1 MLVDFD
7 ASKLKGLKPGDILQ
21 YDGKTVSTIN
31 RDELLK
37 PVFKR
42 LADLENTVKNQNEYI
57 DTMHKELKDRQS
69 RFISAFKGD
78 AL

>member
-7 ASKLKGLKPGDILQ
+7 VSKLKDLKPGDILQ
-21 YDGKTVSTIN
+21 YDGKTVTVIN

-42 LADLENTVKNQNEYI
+42 LTELENTVKNQNEYI
-57 DTMHKELKDRQS
+57 DTMHQELKDRQS

-78 AL
+78 KL